1 MSLLLSLCP
10 PHPPRASPPQ
20 HPASLSQQGR
30 NPSRNPVESQLLLLD
45 GSPGIDP
52 SQGPPWVAIGPR
64 DWRGEDGELDKKSR
78 VRGTGRPLMFSDV
91 VKQRRPLTAQ

>member
-10 PHPPRASPPQ
+10 PHPTPGPPSQ
-20 HPASLSQQGR
+20 LPASLSQQG
-30 NPSRNPVESQLLLLD
+30 RNPVESQLLLLD

-64 DWRGEDGELDKKSR
+64 DQRGEDGVLD
-78 VRGTGRPLMFSDV
+78 
-91 VKQRRPLTAQ
+91 

>member
-30 NPSRNPVESQLLLLD
+30 NPVESQLLLLD

-52 SQGPPWVAIGPR
+52 SQGPCGWPSGPVT
-64 DWRGEDGELDKKSR
+64 RGEDGVLD
-78 VRGTGRPLMFSDV
+78 
-91 VKQRRPLTAQ
+91 